1 MSKGAFSSLQS
12 SYRLALRLEESE
24 KGHRPVIHDPYQLT
38 AVFLGVILLSVWLDS
53 KYEWARKIS
62 PVVLILFFAG
72 LLSNIGLIAKRSP
85 IYDGLADFTVPFAV
99 CLILF
104 TVKLED
110 LKKVGGPLL
119 AAFVIACVGTM
130 VGVLVAGLALDPRLA
145 EILGR
150 DAWKLAG
157 PFTGTYTG
165 GSLNFFALW
174 DGLEIGKPDLFAAAN
189 AVDNMTLFP
198 LFAFWVMVPTW
209 CGRWFPVARFWG
221 AVGRDADDVRER
233 DTPPELRVVDLVAL
247 SFAALAIIVVSGL
260 VKEHLIA
267 GFLPSLPTILIV
279 TTLALVLAQF
289 RFVARLG
296 GAYELGNLSFY
307 LFFCA
312 VGAMINLKMA
322 IVLSP
327 ILFLYVMVIMVVHMM
342 TVYGVGRLLRLD
354 IRVLTIASAAAKTGP
369 PSVIA
374 LANVH
379 GWKHLV
385 LPGVAMGLL
394 GYAVGNYLG
403 FAAAYMMKAL
413 L

>member
-1 MSKGAFSSLQS
+1 M
-12 SYRLALRLEESE
+12 
-24 KGHRPVIHDPYQLT
+24 IHDPYQLT

-53 KYEWARKIS
+53 KYE
-62 PVVLILFFAG
+62 
-72 LLSNIGLIAKRSP
+72 
-85 IYDGLADFTVPFAV
+85 GLADFTVPFAV

-119 AAFVIACVGTM
+119 VAFVVACAGTM
-130 VGVLVAGLALDPRLA
+130 VGVLVAGLLLDPRLA
-145 EILGR
+145 EILGEN
-150 DAWKLAG
+150 AWKLAG

-174 DGLEIGKPDLFAAAN
+174 DGLEIGNPDLFAAAN
-189 AVDNMTLFP
+189 AVDNLTLFP
-198 LFAFWVMVPTW
+198 LFAFWVMVPTLL
-209 CGRWFPVARFWG
+209 GRFFPVARFWG
-221 AVGRDADDVRER
+221 IVGEEPQADHQRA
-233 DTPPELRVVDLVAL
+233 TPPELRILDLVAL
-247 SFAALAIIVVSGL
+247 AFAALAIMAVSGL
-260 VKEHLIA
+260 LKERWIA
-267 GFLPSLPTILIV
+267 EFMPDLPTILIV

-289 RFVARLG
+289 RFISRLR

-322 IVLSP
+322 IILSP
-327 ILFLYVMVIMVVHMM
+327 ILFLYVMVIMVIHMV

-403 FAAAYMMKAL
+403 LATAYIMKAL
-413 L
+413 LGQ